1 MFRQNIAITLQKT
14 RNPPVTQ
21 PADSQRFTDMR
32 FPVSGE
38 SYIYISLTIN
48 ILGVRFRMSG
58 NIYTFAD

>member
-1 MFRQNIAITLQKT
+1 MIQQNFAIILQKA

-21 PADSQRFTDMR
+21 PTDSQRFTDMR
-32 FPVSGE
+32 FPISGE
-38 SYIYISLTIN
+38 SHIYISLTIN

>member
-1 MFRQNIAITLQKT
+1 MIQQNFAIILQQVH
-14 RNPPVTQ
+14 NLPVTQ
-21 PADSQRFTDMR
+21 PADSQRFTDIR